1 VDLGEGLHA
10 ELEEQKQV
18 VPLRGCRVV
27 ESPALEV
34 AVVPMF
40 DPRLMFL
47 VSARR
52 KHIRQRNVVDSQG
65 NKLLGQRQPSLERL
79 HKCQADRHLGFV
91 RGTRKAAPCP
101 ITISFAAKA
110 GRGDIFDG
118 F

>member
-1 VDLGEGLHA
+1 
-10 ELEEQKQV
+10 
-18 VPLRGCRVV
+18 
-27 ESPALEV
+27 
-34 AVVPMF
+34 MF

-65 NKLLGQRQPSLERL
+65 NKLLRRL
-79 HKCQADRHLGFV
+79 VRLLGLAAFGHPQAHRHLGFV